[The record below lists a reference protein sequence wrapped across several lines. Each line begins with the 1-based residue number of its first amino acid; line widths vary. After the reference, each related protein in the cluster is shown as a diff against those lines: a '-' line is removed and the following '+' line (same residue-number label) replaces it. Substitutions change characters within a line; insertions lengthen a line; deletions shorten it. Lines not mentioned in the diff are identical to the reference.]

1 MLAPMKIQ
9 FQFRGLNASASLGV
23 WLEEQLERLH
33 HLMPVSAAEVVL
45 EQQRDN
51 APAFRAHV
59 HLVVSG
65 RDIHAAARDHTLEAV
80 WLKVT
85 NSLHKQI
92 ERRKARPQARVRSN
106 PQRPAIA
113 SRGLERRRVN
123 TGKPAHNQRE
133 P

>member
-9 FQFRGLNASASLGV
+9 FRFRGLNASASLRV

-33 HLMPVSAAEVVL
+33 RLMPVSAAEVVL
-45 EQQRDN
+45 EQQRDS

-65 RDIHAAARDHTLEAV
+65 PDIHAAARDHTLEAV

-85 NSLHKQI
+85 KNLRQQI

-113 SRGLERRRVN
+113 SRWSGSAP
-123 TGKPAHNQRE
+123 GQHA
-133 P
+133 